1 MSLALR
7 PHFHFAPAR
16 NWMNDPNG
24 LIFYRGKYHLFFQYN
39 PEGNQWGNM
48 SWGHATSTDLV
59 HWQELP
65 VAISYTPTHAIFSGS
80 AVVDYFNTTGF
91 GSLENP
97 AMVAIFTAHQHD
109 GLHQVQSLAYST
121 DEGLTWQHYEGNP
134 VLDLGMKD
142 FRDPKV
148 VWNTVNEAWV
158 MSVVK
163 PHEYTVAFYQSKD
176 LKQWELLSEFSN
188 KNGTDGVWECPDLFP
203 VAVDGDP
210 TKIKWV
216 LFISVNPGGVT
227 GGSGTQ
233 FFIGDWN
240 GKEFVADDVTT
251 RWLDYGRDN
260 YAGVTFNDAPDN
272 RRIYLGWMN
281 NWEYAK
287 DVPENPAR
295 GSMTIPRELLL
306 ATIDGKI
313 TLLQNPVQEISG
325 SGIGDETFTIKPNES
340 KSGIRFTSADG
351 KSFDVGYDLAKKEI
365 YVDRSNSWYEI
376 ESTAIHAAPFDA
388 HGKPF
393 KIRVITDVGSVELFV
408 AGGRVSITDLLD
420 PTAGPWAASPF

>member
-1 MSLALR
+1 MSLAPR

-39 PEGNQWGNM
+39 PEDNQWGNM
-48 SWGHATSTDLV
+48 SWGHATSTDLIS
-59 HWQELP
+59 WQEHP

-91 GSLENP
+91 GSIENP

-109 GLHQVQSLAYST
+109 GLRQSQSLAYST
-121 DEGLTWQHYEGNP
+121 DEGLTWQQYEGNP
-134 VLDLGMKD
+134 VLDLEMKD

-163 PHEYTVAFYQSKD
+163 PHEYTVAFYQSQD
-176 LKQWELLSEFSN
+176 LKQWELLSEFTN

-203 VAVDGDP
+203 LTVDGDSS
-210 TKIKWV
+210 KIKWV
-216 LFISVNPGGVT
+216 LFVSVNPGGVT

-240 GKEFVADDVTT
+240 GKEFIADDLNV

-260 YAGVTFNDAPDN
+260 YAGVTFSDEPDN
-272 RRIYLGWMN
+272 RRIYMGWMN

-287 DVPENPAR
+287 EIPANPAR
-295 GSMTIPRELLL
+295 GSMTIPRELSL

-313 TLLQNPVQEISG
+313 TLLQNPVKEVSG
-325 SGIGDETFTIKPNES
+325 SAIVDRTFTITPTDS
-340 KSGIRFTSADG
+340 KSGVRFTSDAG
-351 KSFDVGYDLAKKEI
+351 RSFDVGYDSDSKEI
-365 YVDRSNSWYEI
+365 YIDRSGAWYQVD
-376 ESTAIHAAPFDA
+376 STSIHSAPFDA
-388 HGKPF
+388 QQKPF
-393 KIRVITDVGSVELFV
+393 EIRAITDIGSVEVFV
-408 AGGRVSITDLLD
+408 DGGRASITDLLD
-420 PTAGPWAASPF
+420 SAAGPWETAPF